1 MQHFTAANLPV
12 NLRNR
17 PTEVQ
22 ELFIS
27 TANEAKAQG
36 SNFTQAVALANKIAN
51 ELDAKLQSELLAKQ
65 KPTADVK
72 QVLKQGLVQRH
83 KQQLL
88 NALDYINEIGDVDT
102 EEQDTTEVVKAQ
114 VLPSKTV
121 KSTEFDKQGRLVT
134 ILDDGTRV
142 ISKNAAPADNIN
154 QSVAVQVNPVFDYV
168 RFNTTADTPVHEEGL
183 LFYDDQDYSLVY
195 YNENQNVSVNL
206 GREELIRVYNNNSH
220 ALVDGDVVYINGAT
234 NGWPTVYRANASSK
248 QTSSSTIGLVTA
260 PIAVGDYGYVCVSG
274 VVRDVDTSMY
284 TEGTV
289 LYLDTL
295 LGKVTDVP
303 PLQPNYVVEVATV
316 LNSSST
322 AGKLYVRVDK
332 QEWHPSVILLDPS
345 ASITLPTTPT
355 VFKPSTT
362 NYNDGFIYDSATGIL
377 ELTQSSSY
385 AVSIQF
391 NAIPSASNKNL
402 YFYVEEQPL
411 NGSWTIGKY
420 TARKLELV
428 NAQETQLTITAAR
441 YYPVGTKI
449 RFYIWSDS
457 TVNLVS
463 TDLPGTAPGTV
474 TLPAFR
480 LMFAG

>member
-12 NLRNR
+12 NLRNK

-36 SNFTQAVALANKIAN
+36 SNFTQAVALANKLAS
-51 ELDAKLQSELLAKQ
+51 ELDAKLQAEQ
-65 KPTADVK
+65 KPKQVADVK
-72 QVLKQGLVQRH
+72 QVLKQGIVDRRKDQI
-83 KQQLL
+83 L
-88 NALDYINEIGDVDT
+88 NALDMLDDLDD
-102 EEQDTTEVVKAQ
+102 EEPEEELTKAQ

-134 ILDDGTRV
+134 VLDDGTRV
-142 ISKNAAPADNIN
+142 VSKNAAPADNIN

-183 LFYDDQDYSLVY
+183 LFYDDQDHSLVY

-220 ALVDGDVVYINGAT
+220 DLVDGDVVYINGAT
-234 NGWPTVYRANASSK
+234 NGWPTVYRANASSR

-316 LNSSST
+316 LNSST

-385 AVSIQF
+385 AISIQF

-402 YFYVEEQPL
+402 YFYVEEQTL